1 MEQIKHASYHPSIK
15 DKYTFVIEYSAHFPS
30 KRSYIDPKVCAE
42 EALQLVQNRYKDK
55 LINIHILKDDQLFE
69 SLK

>member
-15 DKYTFVIEYSAHFPS
+15 DKYTYMIEYSAHFPS

-42 EALQLVQNRYKDK
+42 EALQLAQTKYKNK
-55 LINIHILKDDQLFE
+55 IINIHILKDDVLYE

>member
-1 MEQIKHASYHPSIK
+1 LNN
-15 DKYTFVIEYSAHFPS
+15 SAHFPS

-42 EALQLVQNRYKDK
+42 EALQLAQTKYKNK
-55 LINIHILKDDQLFE
+55 IINIHILKDDVLYE